1 MGLEHPVTP
10 ESLESTKDSKSH
22 HKEFKRSQVRSS
34 KEVKRIPLVKDNLS
48 FNKNNNCYRLNIP
61 NIFESTSS

>member
-22 HKEFKRSQVRSS
+22 HKEFKKSQVRSS
-34 KEVKRIPLVKDNLS
+34 KVVKKIPLVKDNLS
-48 FNKNNNCYRLNIP
+48 FNKNNCYRLNIP